1 MTDNIERLIFSKSCH
16 DYTKTGLE
24 REQGPRHWGRW
35 LGCGVG
41 VRWWLL
47 GEGLLLEWGGGGGVV
62 MVGWCEGG
70 WVEGGGTGK

>member
-1 MTDNIERLIFSKSCH
+1 MLPAFMG
-16 DYTKTGLE
+16 Y
-24 REQGPRHWGRW
+24 RW

-47 GEGLLLEWGGGGGVV
+47 GEGLLFEGGGGGGGGRGAVNGWWVVV

-70 WVEGGGTGK
+70 WVEGGGTGEQVNSQWFEM